1 MSKRQESIFSNLQ
14 QANKRAL
21 EMEQIFLE
29 AQKKFEKAQEVSQQ
43 IGKQTE
49 ESIKKQEKQS
59 QNQISTDLQRLKES
73 TITTIYNQQQK
84 IQKQL
89 AKRAIDFAIIKVEQ
103 TFQKGFT
110 QNLQKSINTATL
122 FKFTSL

>member
-1 MSKRQESIFSNLQ
+1 
-14 QANKRAL
+14 
-21 EMEQIFLE
+21 MEQIFVE
-29 AQKKFEKAQEVSQQ
+29 AQKKFENASKEVQQ

-49 ESIKKQEKQS
+49 DSIKKQEKQS

-73 TITTIYNQQQK
+73 TVTTIYNQQQK
-84 IQKQL
+84 IQKQISQ
-89 AKRAIDFAIIKVEQ
+89 KIIDFAIRKVEQ
-103 TFQKGFT
+103 TFQGSLQEQ